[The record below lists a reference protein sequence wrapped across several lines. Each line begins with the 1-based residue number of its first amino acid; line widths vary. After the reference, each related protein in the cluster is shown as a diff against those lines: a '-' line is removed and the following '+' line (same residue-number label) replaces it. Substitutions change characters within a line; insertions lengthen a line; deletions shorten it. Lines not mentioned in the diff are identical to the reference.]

1 MPAVLRFETREVA
14 HGFRMRVLRIFLVA
28 AHFPVDRNYRRGN
41 MNCKAHQELC
51 RRDLLLPR
59 DALAHVT
66 LASLL
71 ECALAKNVPANPLEC
86 AFTKSL
92 DLKSPEI
99 NTCRK
104 YGGVPPPCLSQSSFV
119 VRCSSL
125 LICGS
130 NFFPARF
137 CCVLPSA
144 FTSGSGVL
152 DCGVRSRKGGTAD
165 AWNFGLCATIPR
177 KPRQARKGATVAG
190 ALRVPRRTRSSSH
203 RFIRIL
209 L

>member
-71 ECALAKNVPANPLEC
+71 ECALAKNAPATPLEY
-86 AFTKSL
+86 ALAKSL
-92 DLKSPEI
+92 DLKSLQI
-99 NTCRK
+99 NIYETRT
-104 YGGVPPPCLSQSSFV
+104 GV
-119 VRCSSL
+119 
-125 LICGS
+125 
-130 NFFPARF
+130 NFFF
-137 CCVLPSA
+137 Y
-144 FTSGSGVL
+144 
-152 DCGVRSRKGGTAD
+152 
-165 AWNFGLCATIPR
+165 
-177 KPRQARKGATVAG
+177 
-190 ALRVPRRTRSSSH
+190 
-203 RFIRIL
+203 
-209 L
+209 